1 MAYVKVR
8 VVRKSLGQECPCRF
22 DPGPR
27 YKSLITNIVIRLFLL
42 NIIYYYKISLIMITI
57 TEQYIKDYKDK
68 LDKIAKSFDLDKQE
82 IIVEELTIKVSAPD
96 FWDDFEN
103 ATTITKELNTAK
115 EKIKDV
121 SHINMLI
128 DDLETAL
135 MYYKEFEGNDEEELV
150 NLAND
155 ELIKEFK
162 IFENKYRFIDPTDS
176 LGAVLDINAGAGG
189 TEANDWANMLFRMYD
204 MWAKSNGYKFKILYY
219 SEGDKVG
226 IKNVSIEIT
235 GNNAYGTLKGETGV
249 HRLVRVSPYN
259 AQGKRMTS
267 FAAVSV
273 VPLVDNSIKVE
284 IDESKLTI
292 DTFRS
297 SGAGGQNVNK
307 VESGVRV
314 NYMYTDPDTGE
325 TEKIQVANTETRDQP
340 KNKERAMQILKS
352 ILYKKALDKQLAKKK
367 EIEDAKLKNEWGA
380 QIRSYVF
387 DDKRVKDHRTGYQT
401 TDVDSV
407 MNGNLNGFIESY
419 NNWIIEQENN
429 KL

>member
-1 MAYVKVR
+1 
-8 VVRKSLGQECPCRF
+8 
-22 DPGPR
+22 
-27 YKSLITNIVIRLFLL
+27 
-42 NIIYYYKISLIMITI
+42 MITI

-68 LDKIAKSFDLDKQE
+68 LDKIAKSFDLDKQK

-121 SHINMLI
+121 SRINMLI

-135 MYYKEFEGNDEEELV
+135 MYYKEFEGKDEEELV
-150 NLAND
+150 NLANA

-204 MWAKSNGYKFKILYY
+204 MWTKSNGYKFKILYY

>member
-1 MAYVKVR
+1 
-8 VVRKSLGQECPCRF
+8 
-22 DPGPR
+22 
-27 YKSLITNIVIRLFLL
+27 
-42 NIIYYYKISLIMITI
+42 MITI

-68 LDKIAKSFDLDKQE
+68 LDKIAKSFDLDKQK

-121 SHINMLI
+121 SHIHMLI

-135 MYYKEFEGNDEEELV
+135 IYYKEFEGKDEEELV
-150 NLAND
+150 NIAND

-162 IFENKYRFIDPTDS
+162 IFENKYRFVDPTDS

-387 DDKRVKDHRTGYQT
+387 DDKRIKDHRTGYQT

>member
-1 MAYVKVR
+1 
-8 VVRKSLGQECPCRF
+8 
-22 DPGPR
+22 
-27 YKSLITNIVIRLFLL
+27 
-42 NIIYYYKISLIMITI
+42 MITI

-68 LDKIAKSFDLDKQE
+68 LDKIAKSFDLDKQK

-121 SHINMLI
+121 SLINMLI

-135 MYYKEFEGNDEEELV
+135 MYYKEFEGKDEEELV

-162 IFENKYRFIDPTDS
+162 IFENKYRFVDPTDS

-204 MWAKSNGYKFKILYY
+204 MWTKSNGYKFKILYY

>member
-1 MAYVKVR
+1 
-8 VVRKSLGQECPCRF
+8 
-22 DPGPR
+22 
-27 YKSLITNIVIRLFLL
+27 
-42 NIIYYYKISLIMITI
+42 MITI

-68 LDKIAKSFDLDKQE
+68 LDKIAKSFDLDKQK
-82 IIVEELTIKVSAPD
+82 IIVEELSIKVSAPD

-115 EKIKDV
+115 EKIKNV

-135 MYYKEFEGNDEEELV
+135 MYYKEFEGKDEEELV
-150 NLAND
+150 NLANA

-162 IFENKYRFIDPTDS
+162 IFENKYRFVDPTDS

>member
-1 MAYVKVR
+1 M
-8 VVRKSLGQECPCRF
+8 
-22 DPGPR
+22 
-27 YKSLITNIVIRLFLL
+27 
-42 NIIYYYKISLIMITI
+42 I
-57 TEQYIKDYKDK
+57 TEQYIKDYRDK
-68 LDKIAKSFDLDKQE
+68 LNKIAKSFDLDKQK
-82 IIVEELTIKVSAPD
+82 IIVEELSVKVSAPD
-96 FWDDFEN
+96 FWNDFEN
-103 ATTITKELNTAK
+103 AAVITKELNTAR

-121 SHINMLI
+121 SHIHKLI
-128 DDLETAL
+128 DELEDSL
-135 MYYKEFEGNDEEELV
+135 IYYKEFGDEEAFV

-155 ELIKEFK
+155 ELIEEFK
-162 IFENKYRFIDPTDS
+162 IFENKYRFVDPTDS

-352 ILYKKALDKQLAKKK
+352 ILYKKALDKKLAKKK

-419 NNWIIEQENN
+419 NNWIIKQENN

>member
-1 MAYVKVR
+1 
-8 VVRKSLGQECPCRF
+8 
-22 DPGPR
+22 
-27 YKSLITNIVIRLFLL
+27 
-42 NIIYYYKISLIMITI
+42 MITI
-57 TEQYIKDYKDK
+57 TEQYLKDYKDK
-68 LDKIAKSFDLDKQE
+68 LDKIAKSFDLDKQK
-82 IIVEELTIKVSAPD
+82 IIVGELTIKVSAPD

-135 MYYKEFEGNDEEELV
+135 MYYKEFEGKDEEELV

-162 IFENKYRFIDPTDS
+162 IFENKYRFVDPTDS

>member
-1 MAYVKVR
+1 
-8 VVRKSLGQECPCRF
+8 
-22 DPGPR
+22 
-27 YKSLITNIVIRLFLL
+27 
-42 NIIYYYKISLIMITI
+42 MITI

-121 SHINMLI
+121 SHIHILI

-135 MYYKEFEGNDEEELV
+135 MYYKEFEGKDEEELV
-150 NLAND
+150 NLANA

-407 MNGNLNGFIESY
+407 INGNLNRFIESY

>member
-1 MAYVKVR
+1 
-8 VVRKSLGQECPCRF
+8 
-22 DPGPR
+22 
-27 YKSLITNIVIRLFLL
+27 
-42 NIIYYYKISLIMITI
+42 MITI
-57 TEQYIKDYKDK
+57 TEQYIKEYKDK
-68 LDKIAKSFDLDKQE
+68 LDKISKSFDLDKQK
-82 IIVEELTIKVSAPD
+82 IIVEELSIKVSAPD

-135 MYYKEFEGNDEEELV
+135 MYYKEFEGKDEEELV

-162 IFENKYRFIDPTDS
+162 IFENKYRFVDPTDS

-219 SEGDKVG
+219 SEGNKVG

-259 AQGKRMTS
+259 VQGKRMTS

>member
-1 MAYVKVR
+1 
-8 VVRKSLGQECPCRF
+8 
-22 DPGPR
+22 
-27 YKSLITNIVIRLFLL
+27 
-42 NIIYYYKISLIMITI
+42 MITI
-57 TEQYIKDYKDK
+57 TEQYIKDYKVK
-68 LDKIAKSFDLDKQE
+68 LDKIAKSFDLDKQK
-82 IIVEELTIKVSAPD
+82 IIVEELSIKVSAPD

-121 SHINMLI
+121 SHIHILI

-135 MYYKEFEGNDEEELV
+135 MYYKEFEGKDEEELV
-150 NLAND
+150 NLANA

-162 IFENKYRFIDPTDS
+162 IFENKYRFVDPTDS

>member
-1 MAYVKVR
+1 
-8 VVRKSLGQECPCRF
+8 
-22 DPGPR
+22 
-27 YKSLITNIVIRLFLL
+27 
-42 NIIYYYKISLIMITI
+42 MIAI

-68 LDKIAKSFDLDKQE
+68 LDKIAKSFDLDKQK
-82 IIVEELTIKVSAPD
+82 IIVEELSIKVSAPD

-135 MYYKEFEGNDEEELV
+135 MYYKEFEGKDEEELV

-162 IFENKYRFIDPTDS
+162 IFENKYRFVDPTDS

>member
-1 MAYVKVR
+1 
-8 VVRKSLGQECPCRF
+8 
-22 DPGPR
+22 
-27 YKSLITNIVIRLFLL
+27 
-42 NIIYYYKISLIMITI
+42 MITI

-68 LDKIAKSFDLDKQE
+68 LDKIAKSFDLDKQK

-150 NLAND
+150 NLANA

-162 IFENKYRFIDPTDS
+162 IFENKYRFVDPTDS
-176 LGAVLDINAGAGG
+176 LDAVLDINAGAGG

-273 VPLVDNSIKVE
+273 VPLVDNSIKIE

>member
-1 MAYVKVR
+1 
-8 VVRKSLGQECPCRF
+8 
-22 DPGPR
+22 
-27 YKSLITNIVIRLFLL
+27 
-42 NIIYYYKISLIMITI
+42 MITI

-68 LDKIAKSFDLDKQE
+68 LDKIAKSFDLDKQK
-82 IIVEELTIKVSAPD
+82 IIVEELSIKVSAPD

-121 SHINMLI
+121 SHINILI

-135 MYYKEFEGNDEEELV
+135 MYYKEFEGKDEEELV

-162 IFENKYRFIDPTDS
+162 IFENKYRFVDPTDS

>member
-1 MAYVKVR
+1 
-8 VVRKSLGQECPCRF
+8 
-22 DPGPR
+22 
-27 YKSLITNIVIRLFLL
+27 
-42 NIIYYYKISLIMITI
+42 MITI

-68 LDKIAKSFDLDKQE
+68 LDKIAKSFDLDKQK
-82 IIVEELTIKVSAPD
+82 IIVEELSIKVSAPN

-135 MYYKEFEGNDEEELV
+135 MYYKEFEGKDEEELV
-150 NLAND
+150 NLANA

>member
-1 MAYVKVR
+1 
-8 VVRKSLGQECPCRF
+8 
-22 DPGPR
+22 
-27 YKSLITNIVIRLFLL
+27 
-42 NIIYYYKISLIMITI
+42 MITI
-57 TEQYIKDYKDK
+57 KEQYIKDYKDK
-68 LDKIAKSFDLDKQE
+68 LDKIAKSFDLDKQK

-150 NLAND
+150 NLANA

>member
-1 MAYVKVR
+1 
-8 VVRKSLGQECPCRF
+8 
-22 DPGPR
+22 
-27 YKSLITNIVIRLFLL
+27 
-42 NIIYYYKISLIMITI
+42 MITI
-57 TEQYIKDYKDK
+57 TEQYIKDYKVK
-68 LDKIAKSFDLDKQE
+68 LDKIAKSFDLDKQK
-82 IIVEELTIKVSAPD
+82 IIVEELSIKVSAPN

-121 SHINMLI
+121 SHIHMLI

-135 MYYKEFEGNDEEELV
+135 MYYKEFEGKDEEELV
-150 NLAND
+150 NLANA

-162 IFENKYRFIDPTDS
+162 IFDNKYRFVDPTDS

>member
-1 MAYVKVR
+1 
-8 VVRKSLGQECPCRF
+8 
-22 DPGPR
+22 
-27 YKSLITNIVIRLFLL
+27 
-42 NIIYYYKISLIMITI
+42 MITI

-68 LDKIAKSFDLDKQE
+68 LDKIAKSFDLDKQK

-135 MYYKEFEGNDEEELV
+135 MYYKEFEGKDEEELV

-162 IFENKYRFIDPTDS
+162 IFENKYRFVDPTDS

-340 KNKERAMQILKS
+340 KNKERATQILKS

>member
-1 MAYVKVR
+1 
-8 VVRKSLGQECPCRF
+8 
-22 DPGPR
+22 
-27 YKSLITNIVIRLFLL
+27 
-42 NIIYYYKISLIMITI
+42 MITI

-68 LDKIAKSFDLDKQE
+68 LDKIAKSFDLDKQK

-135 MYYKEFEGNDEEELV
+135 MYYKEFEGKDEEELV
-150 NLAND
+150 NLANA

-314 NYMYTDPDTGE
+314 NYMYTDPDTCE

>member
-1 MAYVKVR
+1 
-8 VVRKSLGQECPCRF
+8 
-22 DPGPR
+22 
-27 YKSLITNIVIRLFLL
+27 
-42 NIIYYYKISLIMITI
+42 MITI

-68 LDKIAKSFDLDKQE
+68 LDKIAKSFDLDKQK
-82 IIVEELTIKVSAPD
+82 IIVEELSIKVSAPD

-103 ATTITKELNTAK
+103 ATTITKKLNTAK

-135 MYYKEFEGNDEEELV
+135 MYYKEFEGKDEEELV
-150 NLAND
+150 NLANA

>member
-1 MAYVKVR
+1 
-8 VVRKSLGQECPCRF
+8 
-22 DPGPR
+22 
-27 YKSLITNIVIRLFLL
+27 
-42 NIIYYYKISLIMITI
+42 MITI
-57 TEQYIKDYKDK
+57 TEQYIKEYKNK
-68 LDKIAKSFDLDKQE
+68 LDKIAKSFDLDKQK
-82 IIVEELTIKVSAPD
+82 IIVEELSIKVSAPN

-115 EKIKDV
+115 EKIKNV

-135 MYYKEFEGNDEEELV
+135 MYYKEFEGKDEEELV
-150 NLAND
+150 NLANA

-314 NYMYTDPDTGE
+314 NYMYTDPDTCE

>member
-1 MAYVKVR
+1 
-8 VVRKSLGQECPCRF
+8 
-22 DPGPR
+22 
-27 YKSLITNIVIRLFLL
+27 
-42 NIIYYYKISLIMITI
+42 MITI
-57 TEQYIKDYKDK
+57 TEQYLKDYKDK

-150 NLAND
+150 NLANA

>member
-1 MAYVKVR
+1 
-8 VVRKSLGQECPCRF
+8 
-22 DPGPR
+22 
-27 YKSLITNIVIRLFLL
+27 
-42 NIIYYYKISLIMITI
+42 MITI

-68 LDKIAKSFDLDKQE
+68 LDKIAKSFDLDKQK

-128 DDLETAL
+128 DDLETSL
-135 MYYKEFEGNDEEELV
+135 IYYKEFEGKDEEELV
-150 NLAND
+150 NLANA

>member
-1 MAYVKVR
+1 
-8 VVRKSLGQECPCRF
+8 
-22 DPGPR
+22 
-27 YKSLITNIVIRLFLL
+27 
-42 NIIYYYKISLIMITI
+42 MITI
-57 TEQYIKDYKDK
+57 TEQYIKEYKDK
-68 LDKIAKSFDLDKQE
+68 LDKIAKSFDLDKQK

-135 MYYKEFEGNDEEELV
+135 MYYKEFEGKDEEELV

-162 IFENKYRFIDPTDS
+162 IFENKYRFVDPTDS

-314 NYMYTDPDTGE
+314 NYMYTDPDTSE

>member
-1 MAYVKVR
+1 
-8 VVRKSLGQECPCRF
+8 
-22 DPGPR
+22 
-27 YKSLITNIVIRLFLL
+27 
-42 NIIYYYKISLIMITI
+42 MITI

-68 LDKIAKSFDLDKQE
+68 LDKIAKSFDLDKQK

-162 IFENKYRFIDPTDS
+162 IFENKYRFVDPTDS

-267 FAAVSV
+267 FAAVSI

-419 NNWIIEQENN
+419 NNLIIEQENN

>member
-1 MAYVKVR
+1 
-8 VVRKSLGQECPCRF
+8 
-22 DPGPR
+22 
-27 YKSLITNIVIRLFLL
+27 
-42 NIIYYYKISLIMITI
+42 MITI
-57 TEQYIKDYKDK
+57 TEQYIKEYKDK
-68 LDKIAKSFDLDKQE
+68 LDKIAKSFDLDKQK
-82 IIVEELTIKVSAPD
+82 IIVEELSIKVSAPD

-135 MYYKEFEGNDEEELV
+135 MYYKEFEGKDEEELV
-150 NLAND
+150 NLANA

>member
-1 MAYVKVR
+1 
-8 VVRKSLGQECPCRF
+8 
-22 DPGPR
+22 
-27 YKSLITNIVIRLFLL
+27 
-42 NIIYYYKISLIMITI
+42 MITI

-68 LDKIAKSFDLDKQE
+68 LDKIAKSFDLDKQK
-82 IIVEELTIKVSAPD
+82 IIVEELTIKASAPD

-135 MYYKEFEGNDEEELV
+135 MYYKEFEGKDEEELV

-162 IFENKYRFIDPTDS
+162 IFENKYRFVDPTDS

-367 EIEDAKLKNEWGA
+367 EIEDTKLKNEWGA

-387 DDKRVKDHRTGYQT
+387 DDKRVKDHRTSYQT

>member
-1 MAYVKVR
+1 
-8 VVRKSLGQECPCRF
+8 
-22 DPGPR
+22 
-27 YKSLITNIVIRLFLL
+27 
-42 NIIYYYKISLIMITI
+42 MITI

-68 LDKIAKSFDLDKQE
+68 LDKIAKSFDLDKQK

-135 MYYKEFEGNDEEELV
+135 MYYKEFEGKDEEELV
-150 NLAND
+150 NLANA

-273 VPLVDNSIKVE
+273 VPLVDNSIKIE

-352 ILYKKALDKQLAKKK
+352 ILYKKALDKQLVKKK

>member
-1 MAYVKVR
+1 
-8 VVRKSLGQECPCRF
+8 
-22 DPGPR
+22 
-27 YKSLITNIVIRLFLL
+27 
-42 NIIYYYKISLIMITI
+42 MITI
-57 TEQYIKDYKDK
+57 TEQYIKEYKDK
-68 LDKIAKSFDLDKQE
+68 LDKIAKSFDLDKQK
-82 IIVEELTIKVSAPD
+82 IIVEELSIKVSAPD
-96 FWDDFEN
+96 FWEDFEN
-103 ATTITKELNTAK
+103 ATTITKELNTAR

-121 SHINMLI
+121 SHIHMLI
-128 DDLETAL
+128 DDLETSL
-135 MYYKEFEGNDEEELV
+135 IYYKEFEGKDEEELV
-150 NLAND
+150 NLANT
-155 ELIKEFK
+155 ELVEEFK
-162 IFENKYRFIDPTDS
+162 VFENKYRFVDPTDS

-204 MWAKSNGYKFKILYY
+204 MWTKSNGYKFKVLYY

-407 MNGNLNGFIESY
+407 MNGNLNEFIESY

>member
-1 MAYVKVR
+1 
-8 VVRKSLGQECPCRF
+8 
-22 DPGPR
+22 
-27 YKSLITNIVIRLFLL
+27 
-42 NIIYYYKISLIMITI
+42 MITI

-135 MYYKEFEGNDEEELV
+135 MYYKEFEGKDEEELV
-150 NLAND
+150 NLANA

-249 HRLVRVSPYN
+249 HRLIRVSPYN

-401 TDVDSV
+401 TNVDSV

>member
-1 MAYVKVR
+1 
-8 VVRKSLGQECPCRF
+8 
-22 DPGPR
+22 
-27 YKSLITNIVIRLFLL
+27 
-42 NIIYYYKISLIMITI
+42 MITI

-68 LDKIAKSFDLDKQE
+68 LDKIAKSFDLDKQK

-121 SHINMLI
+121 SHIHMLI

-135 MYYKEFEGNDEEELV
+135 IYYKEFEGKDEEELV
-150 NLAND
+150 NIAND

-162 IFENKYRFIDPTDS
+162 IFENKYRFVDPTDS

-189 TEANDWANMLFRMYD
+189 TEANDWTNMLFRMYD

-352 ILYKKALDKQLAKKK
+352 ILYKKALDKQLEKKK

>member
-1 MAYVKVR
+1 
-8 VVRKSLGQECPCRF
+8 
-22 DPGPR
+22 
-27 YKSLITNIVIRLFLL
+27 
-42 NIIYYYKISLIMITI
+42 MITI
-57 TEQYIKDYKDK
+57 TEQYIKDYKNK

-135 MYYKEFEGNDEEELV
+135 MYYKEFEGKDEEELV
-150 NLAND
+150 NLANA

-189 TEANDWANMLFRMYD
+189 TEANDWANILFRMYD

-407 MNGNLNGFIESY
+407 INGNLNGFIESY

>member
-1 MAYVKVR
+1 
-8 VVRKSLGQECPCRF
+8 
-22 DPGPR
+22 
-27 YKSLITNIVIRLFLL
+27 
-42 NIIYYYKISLIMITI
+42 MITI

-68 LDKIAKSFDLDKQE
+68 LDKIAKSFDLDKQK

-135 MYYKEFEGNDEEELV
+135 MYYKEFEGKDEEELV
-150 NLAND
+150 NLANA

-162 IFENKYRFIDPTDS
+162 IFENKYRFVDTTDS

>member
-1 MAYVKVR
+1 
-8 VVRKSLGQECPCRF
+8 
-22 DPGPR
+22 
-27 YKSLITNIVIRLFLL
+27 
-42 NIIYYYKISLIMITI
+42 MITI
-57 TEQYIKDYKDK
+57 TEQYIKDYKVK
-68 LDKIAKSFDLDKQE
+68 LDKIAKSFDLDKQK
-82 IIVEELTIKVSAPD
+82 IIVEELSIKVSAPD

-121 SHINMLI
+121 SHIHMLI

-135 MYYKEFEGNDEEELV
+135 MYYKEFEGKDEEELV
-150 NLAND
+150 NLANA

-352 ILYKKALDKQLAKKK
+352 ILYKKALDKQFAKKK

>member
-1 MAYVKVR
+1 
-8 VVRKSLGQECPCRF
+8 
-22 DPGPR
+22 
-27 YKSLITNIVIRLFLL
+27 
-42 NIIYYYKISLIMITI
+42 MITI

-68 LDKIAKSFDLDKQE
+68 LDKIAKSFNLDKQE

-150 NLAND
+150 NLANA

-367 EIEDAKLKNEWGA
+367 EIEDAKLK
-380 QIRSYVF
+380 
-387 DDKRVKDHRTGYQT
+387 
-401 TDVDSV
+401 
-407 MNGNLNGFIESY
+407 MNGVHRLDLMYLMISV
-419 NNWIIEQENN
+419 
-429 KL
+429 

>member
-1 MAYVKVR
+1 MV
-8 VVRKSLGQECPCRF
+8 
-22 DPGPR
+22 
-27 YKSLITNIVIRLFLL
+27 
-42 NIIYYYKISLIMITI
+42 TI

-68 LDKIAKSFDLDKQE
+68 LDKIAKSFDLDKQK

-135 MYYKEFEGNDEEELV
+135 MYYKEFEGKDEEELV

-162 IFENKYRFIDPTDS
+162 IFENKYRFVDPTDS

-314 NYMYTDPDTGE
+314 NYMYTDPDTCE

>member
-1 MAYVKVR
+1 
-8 VVRKSLGQECPCRF
+8 
-22 DPGPR
+22 
-27 YKSLITNIVIRLFLL
+27 
-42 NIIYYYKISLIMITI
+42 MITI

-68 LDKIAKSFDLDKQE
+68 LDKIAKSFDLDKQK
-82 IIVEELTIKVSAPD
+82 IIVEELSIKVSAPD

-103 ATTITKELNTAK
+103 ATTITKKLNTAK

-135 MYYKEFEGNDEEELV
+135 MYYKEFEGKDEEELV
-150 NLAND
+150 NLANA

-162 IFENKYRFIDPTDS
+162 IFENKYRFVDPTDS

-204 MWAKSNGYKFKILYY
+204 MWAKSNGYKFKILYC

-419 NNWIIEQENN
+419 NNLIIEQENN

>member
-1 MAYVKVR
+1 
-8 VVRKSLGQECPCRF
+8 
-22 DPGPR
+22 
-27 YKSLITNIVIRLFLL
+27 
-42 NIIYYYKISLIMITI
+42 MITI

-68 LDKIAKSFDLDKQE
+68 LDKIAKSFDLDKQK
-82 IIVEELTIKVSAPD
+82 IIVGELTIKVSAPD

-121 SHINMLI
+121 SNINMLI

-150 NLAND
+150 NLANA

>member
-1 MAYVKVR
+1 
-8 VVRKSLGQECPCRF
+8 
-22 DPGPR
+22 
-27 YKSLITNIVIRLFLL
+27 
-42 NIIYYYKISLIMITI
+42 MITI
-57 TEQYIKDYKDK
+57 TEQYLKDYKDK
-68 LDKIAKSFDLDKQE
+68 LDKIAKSFDLDKQK

-96 FWDDFEN
+96 FWNDFEN

-121 SHINMLI
+121 SNINMLI

-135 MYYKEFEGNDEEELV
+135 MYYKEFEGKDEEELV
-150 NLAND
+150 NLANA

-162 IFENKYRFIDPTDS
+162 IFENKYRFVDPTDS

>member
-1 MAYVKVR
+1 
-8 VVRKSLGQECPCRF
+8 
-22 DPGPR
+22 
-27 YKSLITNIVIRLFLL
+27 
-42 NIIYYYKISLIMITI
+42 MITI

-135 MYYKEFEGNDEEELV
+135 MYYKEFEGKDEEELV
-150 NLAND
+150 NLANS

-189 TEANDWANMLFRMYD
+189 TEANDWTNMLFRMYD

-407 MNGNLNGFIESY
+407 INGNLNGFIESY

>member
-1 MAYVKVR
+1 
-8 VVRKSLGQECPCRF
+8 
-22 DPGPR
+22 
-27 YKSLITNIVIRLFLL
+27 
-42 NIIYYYKISLIMITI
+42 MITI

-68 LDKIAKSFDLDKQE
+68 LDKIAKSFDLGKQK
-82 IIVEELTIKVSAPD
+82 IIVEELSIKVSAPD

-121 SHINMLI
+121 SLINMLI

-135 MYYKEFEGNDEEELV
+135 MYYKEFEGKDEEELV

-162 IFENKYRFIDPTDS
+162 IFENKYRFVDPTDS

-204 MWAKSNGYKFKILYY
+204 MWTKSNGYKFKILYY